1 VLNQQFI
8 QRKVFEI
15 KLVFRYIV
23 KEIAK
28 SDWHFEKNHEK

>member
-15 KLVFRYIV
+15 KLVFDVAAAVASSSPRMFPYIYV
-23 KEIAK
+23 
-28 SDWHFEKNHEK
+28 